1 MAAKDAKEL
10 AGGTALVILG
20 TVTVP
25 AFMLFGPGGAAAEQA
40 NLISFFFFSI
50 LGFAAVTA
58 LIVKT
63 VLHFQG
69 TLRQYPGF
77 DKYLTI
83 HSPEH
88 TWLGER
94 FEPLQSPTTTFLVF
108 TVLSMVVGV
117 SVSTSGTF
125 VSGVPN
131 LVDGSV
137 SDTTTLVLAVEPAV
151 SAETLFFQFLILMG
165 QTAAIYTGLVNRGV
179 SPFQS
184 AFISKFI
191 SVITTTIFAFLY
203 HSFRYGTAETAQG
216 GVLVLFGVLN
226 SVTALTNSIIPA
238 YMIHGSSNLFAK
250 ASAEGIFS
258 SEFAVVAAA
267 LIAVICVAALFV
279 RFFAKGGS
287 R

>member
-1 MAAKDAKEL
+1 MVSKDAKEL

-25 AFMLFGPGGAAAEQA
+25 ALMLFGPGGAAAEQA
-40 NLISFFFFSI
+40 NLISFFFFAI
-50 LGFAAVTA
+50 LGLTVLGA
-58 LIVKT
+58 LIVNF
-63 VLHFQG
+63 VLRLDG
-69 TLRQYPGF
+69 TICRYEGF
-77 DKYLTI
+77 ERYLTI
-83 HSPEH
+83 HSPER
-88 TWLGER
+88 TWLGQR
-94 FEPLQSPTTTFLVF
+94 FESLQSPTTTFLVF

-137 SDTTTLVLAVEPAV
+137 SDTTTLALAVEPAV

-191 SVITTTIFAFLY
+191 SVITTTVFAFLY

-238 YMIHGSSNLFAK
+238 YLIHGSSNLFAK